1 MSRGAVV
8 RAVVD
13 STIRLPGL
21 PAKAAELLRRGLTFP
36 NPEYVNRVRF
46 ERWVGATPEEI
57 CLAEVDADGTWR
69 VPRGAVAVVR
79 RALAAVGE
87 PVAFEDHRMRRP
99 EVDHALRL
107 ELRDYQ
113 ARAAGELVRHV
124 QGCIVVP
131 CGGGKTVIGAAA
143 IAATRQPALVLVH
156 TRDLVDQWRGAI
168 QQALGLQAGVVADGT
183 FALAEVTVATVQT
196 LAALDD
202 TPLAEL
208 GQRFG
213 AVVIDEAHHTPA
225 STFRRLLAHLP
236 GRYRFGL
243 TATPDRADGL
253 TPLLDLCIGPTV
265 FRIRHEELVQA
276 GHLVVP
282 RVEPVATGCAPGA
295 TDHTRLVDQLTHD
308 AARNRLIVDLASR
321 EAAAGLA
328 VLILSGRVE
337 HCEHLAA
344 LLREAG
350 VGAEALTGRVARC
363 RRSELLDRFRRGDL
377 RVVCATSL
385 ADEGLDVARLERLIL
400 ATPARAEGRTIQ
412 RLGRLMRPHAGKQ
425 TPVLFDL
432 VDDTPLAR
440 RQFAARKRAYRNV
453 LGRLETGDCRLE
465 EPRSETCSLKPA
477 ACSLAPEAP

>member
-1 MSRGAVV
+1 VV
-8 RAVVD
+8 HAVVD

-21 PAKAAELLRRGLTFP
+21 PPKAAELHRRGLTFP

-57 CLAEVDADGTWR
+57 GLAEVDASGTWQ
-69 VPRGAVAVVR
+69 VPRGAVGLVR
-79 RALAAVGE
+79 QALAAVGA
-87 PVAFEDHRMRRP
+87 PVAFEDQRTHRP
-99 EVDHALRL
+99 PLDYTLRL

-113 ARAAGELVRHV
+113 ARAAGELVRRL

-143 IAATRQPALVLVH
+143 IAGTRQPALVLVH
-156 TRDLVDQWRGAI
+156 TRDLVDQWRIAI
-168 QQALGLQAGVVADGT
+168 QQALGLQAGVIADGAFT
-183 FALAEVTVATVQT
+183 LAEVTVATVQT

-202 TPLAEL
+202 VALAEL
-208 GQRFG
+208 GRGFG
-213 AVVIDEAHHTPA
+213 TVVIDEVHHVPA
-225 STFRRLLAHLP
+225 ITFRRLLAHLP

-253 TPLLDLCIGPTV
+253 PPLLDLCIGPAV

-282 RVEPVATGCAPGA
+282 RIEPTATGCSPVA
-295 TDHTRLVDQLTHD
+295 TDHTRLVDLLAGD
-308 AARNRLIVDLASR
+308 AARNGLIVDLAAR
-321 EAAAGLA
+321 EATAGRT
-328 VLILSGRVE
+328 VLVLSGRVE
-337 HCEHLAA
+337 HCARLAA

-350 VGAEALTGRVARC
+350 VEAEALTGRVARG
-363 RRSELLDRFRRGDL
+363 RRAELLDRFRRGEL
-377 RVVCATSL
+377 RIVCATSL
-385 ADEGLDVARLERLIL
+385 ADEGLDVVRLERLIL

-412 RLGRLMRPHAGKQ
+412 RLGRLMRPFPGKQ
-425 TPVLFDL
+425 TPILFDL

-453 LGRLETGDCRLE
+453 LG
-465 EPRSETCSLKPA
+465 SEA
-477 ACSLAPEAP
+477 LAGYERGA